1 MDEHRQPQRWLL
13 HLTIIATLAT
23 CTLEASFAA
32 EPDTLDV
39 PGGEAVEPTDTID
52 PAGDTPIDD
61 PDSGTGLTL
70 PAAKDTSGSANAKDG
85 DGAENG
91 AGLAPPKSVTDS
103 SSPSGDKAF
112 DDAAKEQ
119 LAWDNFAPP
128 PDSVFDWIQLGSG
141 EWLKGEL
148 KSIYDFKM
156 EFDSDEL
163 GLLELDLEDVKQVR
177 TARVEAVRFQE
188 PGDDAPSTV
197 YGILTVDEDTVTV
210 GAGENA
216 RSLKRSDVISIA
228 KGAER
233 ERDRWTGSLSLG
245 ANVRSGNSDLSDVNI
260 TARVERRRAISR
272 YVAEYLG
279 NFSSA
284 VGIETSNNHRLTTYF
299 DVFKSSR
306 MYWRQVSL
314 EYVRD
319 KFRNIEHQANVNTGI
334 GYDLVRSAKKDW
346 DVTASVGGLYK
357 RFVSVEPGNDIDNL
371 SPSLS
376 LGTRYDQEITKSVD
390 FLFDYRAQIVD
401 EENGSLIHHMLTTVS
416 TEFISDLDFD
426 VTFIWDRVRIPQPEA
441 DGTVPSQD
449 DFQMIFGIGYDF

>member
-1 MDEHRQPQRWLL
+1 MMRRKSNLL
-13 HLTIIATLAT
+13 GTI
-23 CTLEASFAA
+23 
-32 EPDTLDV
+32 
-39 PGGEAVEPTDTID
+39 
-52 PAGDTPIDD
+52 
-61 PDSGTGLTL
+61 
-70 PAAKDTSGSANAKDG
+70 
-85 DGAENG
+85 
-91 AGLAPPKSVTDS
+91 
-103 SSPSGDKAF
+103 SPR
-112 DDAAKEQ
+112 
-119 LAWDNFAPP
+119 P
-128 PDSVFDWIQLGSG
+128 PDSAFDWIQLGSG